1 MEHTKGEWK
10 VDGQEVIVG
19 DKATARIIAKCGG
32 HTMGIQSLIDENKTN
47 AERIV
52 KAVNCHDDLV
62 EALKELPEPKSLLED
77 AAYTGGDVP
86 KKWINDRGHFNDG
99 YNQALKDV
107 AERRE
112 RALAKAENS

>member
-1 MEHTKGEWK
+1 MEKWYVTLGNS
-10 VDGQEVIVG
+10 IAVG
-19 DKATARIIAKCGG
+19 DRILYRPVEVESIEEA
-32 HTMGIQSLIDENKTN
+32 EAN

-52 KAVNCHDDLV
+52 RAVNCHDDLV

-86 KKWINDRGHFNDG
+86 RKWINDRGHFNDG

-107 AERRE
+107 AKRRE
-112 RALAKAENS
+112 RALAKVEAL